1 MKKNLLLGVALL
13 GALTVSS
20 AQADDSATF
29 GSGKWSVGMGVST
42 LGIGANVAYKFNESF
57 KVRGVVNYFRLS
69 RKFSDDE
76 TAIDAKLRF
85 LTVGALGDWH
95 MMQNGFRVTGGLV
108 YNGNRLNITGKL
120 TRNLTINGRTY
131 TPAEIGEAKGTLDF
145 RKIAPYLGIGYDS
158 GHEKKAGFS
167 FTADAGVLFQ
177 GKIRGKVDSI
187 SGLAVNKAQAISDAK
202 DDIVN
207 TANKSRWLKT
217 YPVISLGLSYKF

>member
-1 MKKNLLLGVALL
+1 MKKKILCAAVLVAL
-13 GALTVSS
+13 AASS
-20 AQADDSATF
+20 VQADDSATF

-69 RKFSDDE
+69 RKFSDSD
-76 TAIDAKLRF
+76 TALDTKLRL

-95 MMQNGFRVTGGLV
+95 VMQNGFRVTGGLV
-108 YNGNRLNITGKL
+108 YNGNRLNVTGKL

-167 FTADAGVLFQ
+167 FTADAGILFQ
-177 GKIRGKVDSI
+177 GKVRGKVDSI
-187 SGLAVNKAQAISDAK
+187 SGLAANRAHAVNDMK

-217 YPVISLGLSYKF
+217 YPVISFGLNYKF